1 MLIFCTDDND
11 FSFIVISLD
20 FASSPQKLGDC
31 SVFGETLF
39 LVSETTV

>member
-20 FASSPQKLGDC
+20 FASSPQKLGNC
-31 SVFGETLF
+31 SVFGKLF
-39 LVSETTV
+39 F